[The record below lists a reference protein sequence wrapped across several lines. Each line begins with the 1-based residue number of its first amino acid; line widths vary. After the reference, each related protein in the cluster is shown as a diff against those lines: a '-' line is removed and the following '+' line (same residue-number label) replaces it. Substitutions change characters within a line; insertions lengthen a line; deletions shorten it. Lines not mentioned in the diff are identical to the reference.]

1 MFNKIIKY
9 VNNFVENE
17 KFEIINFT
25 FNKDC
30 EFVCEVYFKDVDY
43 NLLICFD
50 DDKDKLSVYKQY
62 EEEDLFEEYIN
73 L

>member
-1 MFNKIIKY
+1 MFNIIIEY
-9 VNNFVENE
+9 INNYCLTE
-17 KFEIINFT
+17 KLEIVDLK
-25 FNKDC
+25 FNKDS
-30 EFVCEVYFKDVDY
+30 EYVCEVYFDDEDY